1 MKKNLILI
9 ILALMPFRLF
19 AQSYDALWKQVDEA
33 GKKDLPKTQIA
44 TLEKI
49 AAKAETDRNYGQL
62 LSSELMAAGLQTA
75 ISPDSADVEIARIEA
90 KAEKAEAKD
99 PVLAAVYDAVLV
111 RIYSDRS
118 THGGNCDAKRFEY
131 TKKAMANPDLLAQHK
146 AAEYTPLI
154 SKSED
159 SRIFNDDLLHVIGM
173 SVGNYTACTTI
184 IIRWATVRRRAL
196 RHL

>member
-1 MKKNLILI
+1 MKKNLILMF
-9 ILALMPFRLF
+9 LALMPFRLF

-44 TLEKI
+44 TLKKI

-99 PVLAAVYDAVLV
+99 PVLAAVYYAVLG
-111 RIYSDRS
+111 RIHGDRAPHDEGS
-118 THGGNCDAKRFEY
+118 DAKRPEY
-131 TKKAMANPDLLAQHK
+131 YKKAMANPDLLARHK
-146 AAEYTPLI
+146 A
-154 SKSED
+154 S
-159 SRIFNDDLLHVIGM
+159 
-173 SVGNYTACTTI
+173 
-184 IIRWATVRRRAL
+184 
-196 RHL
+196 